1 MTAFVSSA
9 GDVNDRPDPEE
20 SFGEFIFAGDVPIGR
35 IASFYG
41 FPVPKAEMAKA
52 VAEFVSDHLRGRPT
66 VGDGVRVEKIGFVV
80 QEIEDNQI
88 TRVGLELEP
97 PVRLTRPSLHRT
109 RGAGAN

>member
-52 VAEFVSDHLRGRPT
+52 VADFVSDHLCGRPT
-66 VGDGVRVEKIGFVV
+66 VGEGVIFEKIGSSFKKSKT
-80 QEIEDNQI
+80 
-88 TRVGLELEP
+88 TRSP
-97 PVRLTRPSLHRT
+97 ASRR
-109 RGAGAN
+109 